1 MVLKV
6 FGSVDKLSVI
16 RIIFICPM
24 LLSWT
29 DFDMSL
35 LFIYWEKGEQWERGR
50 GKWRW
55 KERKRGEG
63 KENWEGGRGER
74 KYREREREGK
84 VTINHL
90 YYLQTLGFTQSLN
103 FLVLFRSTFYALTL
117 FDLPNF
123 ICILPMYLHPFIS
136 TPSFYPFTPPSSLHL
151 STFSL
156 TFLVR
161 LYKPP
166 SSI

>member
-1 MVLKV
+1 MILKV
-6 FGSVDKLSVI
+6 FGSVDKLPVI

-29 DFDMSL
+29 EFDMSL
-35 LFIYWEKGEQWERGR
+35 SFIYF
-50 GKWRW
+50 
-55 KERKRGEG
+55 
-63 KENWEGGRGER
+63 
-74 KYREREREGK
+74 Y
-84 VTINHL
+84 L
-90 YYLQTLGFTQSLN
+90 YNPIYISDTRFHSLSLI